1 MEAKA
6 LFNEEAIISKWVSD
20 MYDMDQMD
28 NNDIQFAL
36 SIIGEKPKHVLEVAC
51 GSGRILVPL
60 GKAGHTVK
68 GLDFDEY
75 MLNKI
80 SAKAKGMENISWQK
94 CDVIK
99 DDWGKGYDVV
109 LLAANFLFN
118 IIADIEYDKAQ
129 MLVMQKSSDALISG
143 GHIYIDYGYTLH
155 PENWFGNA
163 KENVVWQG
171 TDSNGNTGKMTLL
184 NSSFDSKTGLNK
196 FVRRFELLLSDGTE
210 IRQDIPSTKHFATLE
225 QIHQWLEVY
234 GFIVEEEYG
243 DYSKNPISEMTN
255 RAIIWARK
263 K

>member
-1 MEAKA
+1 MY
-6 LFNEEAIISKWVSD
+6 NEETIISKWISD
-20 MYDMDQMD
+20 MYDMDQT
-28 NNDIQFAL
+28 DISDVEFAL
-36 SIIGEKPKHVLEVAC
+36 SIIGEKPKRVLEVAC

-60 GKAGHTVK
+60 AKEGHSVT

-75 MLNKI
+75 MLDKI
-80 SAKAKGMENISWQK
+80 SARAKGMKNITWQK
-94 CDVIK
+94 SDVIK
-99 DDWGKGYDVV
+99 EDWGKGYDVV
-109 LLAANFLFN
+109 MLAANFLFN
-118 IIADIEYDKAQ
+118 IIADIDYAKAQ
-129 MLVMQKSSDALISG
+129 MLVIQKSSNALVSD

-163 KENVVWQG
+163 NENVVWQG

-210 IRQDIPSTKHFATLE
+210 IKQDIPSTKHFATLE
-225 QIHQWLEVY
+225 QIHKWLEVA

-243 DYSKNPISEMTN
+243 DYSRSPISEMTN

>member
-1 MEAKA
+1 MY
-6 LFNEEAIISKWVSD
+6 NEETIISKWISD
-20 MYDMDQMD
+20 MYDMDQT
-28 NNDIQFAL
+28 DISDVEFAL
-36 SIIGEKPKHVLEVAC
+36 SIIGEKPKRVLEVAC

-60 GKAGHTVK
+60 AKAGHSVT

-75 MLNKI
+75 MLDKI
-80 SAKAKGMENISWQK
+80 SARAKGMKNITWQK
-94 CDVIK
+94 SDVIK
-99 DDWGKGYDVV
+99 EDWGKGYDVV
-109 LLAANFLFN
+109 MLAANFLFN
-118 IIADIEYDKAQ
+118 IIADIDYAKAQ
-129 MLVMQKSSDALISG
+129 MLVIQKSSNALVSD

-163 KENVVWQG
+163 NENVVWQG

-184 NSSFDSKTGLNK
+184 NSSFDSKKGLNK

-210 IRQDIPSTKHFATLE
+210 IKQDIPSTKHFATLE
-225 QIHQWLEVY
+225 QIHKWLEVA

-243 DYSKNPISEMTN
+243 DYSRSPISEMTN

>member
-1 MEAKA
+1 MEEKA
-6 LFNEEAIISKWVSD
+6 LYNEETIISKWISD
-20 MYDMDQMD
+20 MYDMDQT
-28 NNDIQFAL
+28 DISDVEFAL
-36 SIIGEKPKHVLEVAC
+36 SIIGEKPKRVLEVAC

-60 GKAGHTVK
+60 AKAGHSVT

-75 MLNKI
+75 MLDKI
-80 SAKAKGMENISWQK
+80 SARAKGMKNITWQK
-94 CDVIK
+94 SDVIK
-99 DDWGKGYDVV
+99 EDWGKGYDVV
-109 LLAANFLFN
+109 MLAANFLFN
-118 IIADIEYDKAQ
+118 IIADIDYAKAQ
-129 MLVMQKSSDALISG
+129 MLVIQKSSNALVSD

-163 KENVVWQG
+163 NENVVWQG

-196 FVRRFELLLSDGTE
+196 FVRRFELLLSDGSE
-210 IRQDIPSTKHFATLE
+210 IKQDIPSTKHFATLE
-225 QIHQWLEVY
+225 QIHKWLEVA

-243 DYSKNPISEMTN
+243 DYSRSPISEMTN

>member
-1 MEAKA
+1 MEEKA
-6 LFNEEAIISKWVSD
+6 LYNEETIISKWISD
-20 MYDMDQMD
+20 MYDMDQTD
-28 NNDIQFAL
+28 FSDVEFAL
-36 SIIGEKPKHVLEVAC
+36 SIIGEKPKRVLEVAC

-60 GKAGHTVK
+60 AKAGHSVT

-75 MLNKI
+75 MLDKI
-80 SAKAKGMENISWQK
+80 SARAKGMKNITWQK
-94 CDVIK
+94 SDVIK
-99 DDWGKGYDVV
+99 EDWGKGYDVV
-109 LLAANFLFN
+109 MLAANFLFN
-118 IIADIEYDKAQ
+118 IIADIDYAKAQ
-129 MLVMQKSSDALISG
+129 MLVIQKSSNALVSD

-163 KENVVWQG
+163 NENVVWQG

-210 IRQDIPSTKHFATLE
+210 IKQDIPSTKHFATLE
-225 QIHQWLEVY
+225 QIHKWLEVA

-243 DYSKNPISEMTN
+243 DYSRSPISEMTN